1 MPTFSNMPDT
11 SGDTSG
17 DTPAE
22 NPAVA
27 PAVAPA
33 RATPNESA
41 ARVLN
46 NEGNALLSLAQ
57 SLPADFDAAVRLI
70 TGTEGRVILSGMG
83 KSGHIARKI
92 AATLASTGTP
102 SLFVHP
108 AEASHGDLGMITP
121 ADICVVISNS
131 GETTELGDL
140 LAYCLRFS
148 ITIIGISKR
157 DESTLMR
164 AATLRLTL
172 PDLEEA
178 CALGMAPTTSTT
190 LTLGLGD
197 ALAIAV
203 MEQREFRS
211 EHFRSFHPGGRLGAQ
226 LAKVTQLMHSG
237 DRFPLVGLDAPMTEA
252 ILQMTE
258 SGFGVTGVTD
268 ADGALVGVI
277 SDGDLRRNMVGLL
290 DRTAGQV
297 ATLSPVTVA
306 PETAAAEAVA
316 IMHKRKVYALFVVQ
330 SDRKPVGV
338 LRLHD
343 CLRAGVV

>member
-1 MPTFSNMPDT
+1 MPTPS
-11 SGDTSG
+11 SSS
-17 DTPAE
+17 TP
-22 NPAVA
+22 
-27 PAVAPA
+27 
-33 RATPNESA
+33 RSMATPTASA
-41 ARVLN
+41 TRVLR

-57 SLPADFDAAVRLI
+57 NLPADFDASVRLI
-70 TGTEGRVILSGMG
+70 LNNRGRVILSGMG

-121 ADICVVISNS
+121 DDICLVISNS

-148 ITIIGISKR
+148 IPIIGISKR
-157 DESTLMR
+157 DDSTLMR
-164 AATLRLTL
+164 AATCCLTL

-211 EHFRSFHPGGRLGAQ
+211 ENFRSFHPGGRLGAQ
-226 LAKVTQLMHSG
+226 LAKVTQIMHSG
-237 DRFPLVGLDAPMTEA
+237 NSLPLVSTQAPMADA
-252 ILQMTE
+252 ILRMTE
-258 SGFGVTGVTD
+258 SGFGVTGVID
-268 ADGALVGVI
+268 EAGALIGVI

-297 ATLSPVTVA
+297 ATSSPVTVA

-316 IMHKRKVYALFVVQ
+316 LMNKRKIYALFVVQ
-330 SDRKPVGV
+330 ADHIPVGV